1 MVFREVLEM
10 AFSRERSGD
19 SCSDIGYGLW
29 EVLEKVR
36 ITRLRGIC
44 HPRYFLG
51 LYFVPWLYPLAKL
64 GRPTRGGQLGEDHIS
79 NASHSPPTRAL
90 SYRSFSIPIFILS
103 MHLFI

>member
-19 SCSDIGYGLW
+19 SWSEIGYGLW

-44 HPRYFLG
+44 HPRYFRG
-51 LYFVPWLYPLAKL
+51 LYFVPWLFPLANL
-64 GRPTRGGQLGEDHIS
+64 GRPTRGGPYLQRFPFPTNQRTFLSKFLNPYFYILH
-79 NASHSPPTRAL
+79 ASV
-90 SYRSFSIPIFILS
+90 
-103 MHLFI
+103 HLK